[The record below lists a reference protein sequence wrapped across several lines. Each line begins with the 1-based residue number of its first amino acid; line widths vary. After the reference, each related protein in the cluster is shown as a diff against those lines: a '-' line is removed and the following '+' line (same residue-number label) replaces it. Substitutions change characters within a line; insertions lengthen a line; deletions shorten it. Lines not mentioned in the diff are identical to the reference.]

1 MRGVIPIRSTAR
13 NARRA
18 LLAVSVAAAA
28 LTTAAAH
35 GQAQPGTPAPAQTI
49 APTVPGPTLPTLD
62 KPAPTP
68 AIKPITPAP
77 SATTPTIVLPQ
88 PRPSRTA
95 APASQRTPR
104 PATAAPAP
112 RAQPQVPLV
121 PESPAAAA
129 PTPVPP
135 ASSTPEASPAPEPST
150 TPPLAPASA
159 EPSATPPLAPAEAD
173 NGTAWWPWAAGIA
186 VLALAGAGLWRRRRR
201 SAPVNTLPEPAPAP
215 VRPTPP
221 PPPPP
226 MPKPAPQPAP
236 ALAPTP
242 AGALDIALQADRL
255 SATLVNATLSCRL
268 VLTNHTPHALVDLAV
283 SGDMTSAHASRPMD
297 EQLGLAGPE
306 LPPLRTIDRL
316 EPGESVT
323 IAAEMRLPLS
333 AVLAIRAGQAQ
344 LFVPIVRASV
354 WATRADDGSAVHA
367 HGAFLVGQPP
377 AASDPAARLAPFRL
391 DQGPRVFDVLDQ
403 KAMPL
408 PAL

>member
-1 MRGVIPIRSTAR
+1 
-13 NARRA
+13 
-18 LLAVSVAAAA
+18 
-28 LTTAAAH
+28 
-35 GQAQPGTPAPAQTI
+35 
-49 APTVPGPTLPTLD
+49 
-62 KPAPTP
+62 
-68 AIKPITPAP
+68 
-77 SATTPTIVLPQ
+77 
-88 PRPSRTA
+88 
-95 APASQRTPR
+95 
-104 PATAAPAP
+104 
-112 RAQPQVPLV
+112 
-121 PESPAAAA
+121 
-129 PTPVPP
+129 
-135 ASSTPEASPAPEPST
+135 
-150 TPPLAPASA
+150 
-159 EPSATPPLAPAEAD
+159 
-173 NGTAWWPWAAGIA
+173 
-186 VLALAGAGLWRRRRR
+186 
-201 SAPVNTLPEPAPAP
+201 
-215 VRPTPP
+215 
-221 PPPPP
+221 

-268 VLTNHTPHALVDLAV
+268 VLTNHTAHALVDLAV

-316 EPGESVT
+316 DPGESVT